1 MFSKRLLALAAVI
14 GTLAYIGI
22 THTAALITYITD
34 LTADNESKDDD
45 PDQS

>member
-22 THTAALITYITD
+22 THTSALITYITD